1 MIQIPEIYLAA
12 VELSSNKNHREC
24 QELEANNIELK
35 ATIEALKTQLRQ
47 LAEKQRLEV
56 LSHPEIAIA
65 IIESYTFNEQRHLDS
80 ASRLLNALKQ
90 SNRLSDRYNYS
101 QQKADLK
108 ESRRLLSG
116 WRSLLERFKADAGLT
131 SSTPNPTDMDAD
143 SGVSV
148 GLM

>member
-1 MIQIPEIYLAA
+1 MSRQIPEFYLAA
-12 VELSSNKNHREC
+12 VEESANENHREC

-65 IIESYTFNEQRHLDS
+65 IIESYTIREQRNLDTANRLS
-80 ASRLLNALKQ
+80 ADLKQ
-90 SNRLSDRYNYS
+90 SNGLSDRYTYS

-116 WRSLLERFKADAGLT
+116 WRSLLEKVK
-131 SSTPNPTDMDAD
+131 SD
-143 SGVSV
+143 SGVGGDLV
-148 GLM
+148 V